1 MYNEMRTL
9 KNLVF
14 LAVLAACSLFA
25 GCGGGGGDESAPSN
39 DDDSSGPG
47 IITCIIV
54 ILATGENVCDKSGS
68 SSPTS
73 LSQALSAPQTVPGT
87 SLLLQQ
93 NEEFEPNSN
102 LAGANLPQSAA
113 RTSTMQ
119 QLGWYVDGSV
129 NDLADITDSFAFT
142 PLQTREYVLALCP
155 PGSNSCNGDTG
166 IDALT
171 TYFRVLDQDGN
182 VLLTSEADTDN
193 GNDQRMTLDA
203 GVFYYVTVDAGDTMG
218 VTVDYRL
225 FVHEAS

>member
-1 MYNEMRTL
+1 MFANIRTL

-14 LAVLAACSLFA
+14 LAVLAACPLFA
-25 GCGGGGGDESAPSN
+25 GCGGGGDEPAASN

-73 LSQALSAPQTVPGT
+73 LSQGSPAPQAPPI
-87 SLLLQQ
+87 SSALLLQQ
-93 NEEFEPNSN
+93 NEEFEPNSD
-102 LAGANLPQSAA
+102 LANANLPQSAT
-113 RTSTMQ
+113 RTSTDQ
-119 QLGWYVDGSV
+119 AIGWYVDGSIDDV
-129 NDLADITDSFAFT
+129 SDITDAFAFT

-155 PGSNSCNGDTG
+155 PGSNSCNGGTG

-171 TYFRVLDQDGN
+171 AFFRVLDQDGN

-225 FVHEAS
+225 FVYEAS

>member
-1 MYNEMRTL
+1 MFTEIRTL
-9 KNLVF
+9 KNLIFV
-14 LAVLAACSLFA
+14 AVLAVCPLFA
-25 GCGGGGGDESAPSN
+25 GCGGGGGDEPAASN

-73 LSQALSAPQTVPGT
+73 WSQNSSAPQAAPG
-87 SLLLQQ
+87 SALQLQQ
-93 NEEFEPNSN
+93 NEEFEPNSDPAN
-102 LAGANLPQSAA
+102 ANLPQSAA

-119 QLGWYVDGSV
+119 QVGWYVDGSV
-129 NDLADITDSFAFT
+129 NDLADITDSFAYT

-155 PGSNSCNGDTG
+155 PGSNSCNGGTG

-171 TYFRVLDQDGN
+171 AFFRVLDQDGN
-182 VLLTSEADTDN
+182 VLLTSEADTDH
-193 GNDQRMTLDA
+193 GNDLRMTLDA
-203 GVFYYVTVDAGDTMG
+203 GLFYYVTVDAGDTMG

-225 FVHEAS
+225 FVYEAS